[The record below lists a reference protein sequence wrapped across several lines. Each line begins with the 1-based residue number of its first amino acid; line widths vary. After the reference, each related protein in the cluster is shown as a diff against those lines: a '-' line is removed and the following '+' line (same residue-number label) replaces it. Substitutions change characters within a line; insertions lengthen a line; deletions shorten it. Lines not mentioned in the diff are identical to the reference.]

1 MRLLDEMIRSFENI
15 GYGIGL
21 SIIVA
26 AVLLLVIYAIRKGN
40 QISPFTFLIAVI
52 LIPLL
57 SLQFS
62 LMFGAISVQVKVNN
76 VEKSIN
82 AYTQLL
88 SSDDSVS
95 EYMDDVYAFID
106 KFQSLVPAFSPE
118 MGSLPLG
125 QIDKNDVGGSLLAP
139 AKSYLKKFISHK
151 ILWSVLFTVIA
162 MVGMILLSDIGVSHR
177 TRRSSVRGER
187 VSSRR
192 DSYGR
197 RSGRRSRRY

>member
-21 SIIVA
+21 SVIIA
-26 AVLLLVIYAIRKGN
+26 AILLLIVYAIRKGD

-62 LMFGAISVQVKVNN
+62 LMFGAISVQGKVNN

-82 AYTQLL
+82 AYTQLF
-88 SSDDSVS
+88 SSDDNVS
-95 EYMDDVYAFID
+95 EYMDEVYAFVE
-106 KFQSLVPAFSPE
+106 KFQTLVPAFSPE

-139 AKSYLKKFISHK
+139 AKSYLKKFINHK

-162 MVGMILLSDIGVSHR
+162 MAGMILLSDIGVSR
-177 TRRSSVRGER
+177 VSRRSSVRGER
-187 VSSRR
+187 VASRR
-192 DSYGR
+192 DSYSR

>member
-21 SIIVA
+21 SVIIA
-26 AVLLLVIYAIRKGN
+26 AILLLIVYAIRKGD

-62 LMFGAISVQVKVNN
+62 LMFGAISVQGKVNN

-82 AYTQLL
+82 AYTQLF
-88 SSDDSVS
+88 SSDDNVS
-95 EYMDDVYAFID
+95 EYMDEVYAFVE
-106 KFQSLVPAFSPE
+106 KFQTLVPAFSPE

-139 AKSYLKKFISHK
+139 AKSYLKKFINHK

-162 MVGMILLSDIGVSHR
+162 MAGMILLSDIGVSR
-177 TRRSSVRGER
+177 VSRRSSVRGER
-187 VSSRR
+187 VASRR